1 MQRVLEL
8 HFFRAEGSFQ
18 LVETRFKWG
27 DGTPSC
33 CIRGKTA
40 GAFRGAGTF
49 QWTSAVRA
57 AATLFLR
64 SVLSETVQGL
74 SWHVTGGKNS
84 AAASLDYAI
93 SKGPCWLSDMFGL
106 CSSGE
111 LVARRLFLITNPNRK
126 RPGPVSIAVNKAAL
140 SPSQIAVFLDGV
152 HCDDVD
158 SLLMI
163 LRDIDNELQ
172 QEALQPCY
180 SPYKLAS

>member
-18 LVETRFKWG
+18 LVETRFNWG
-27 DGTPSC
+27 DGTTSC

-57 AATLFLR
+57 VATLFLR

-74 SWHVTGGKNS
+74 SWYITGGKNS

-106 CSSGE
+106 CPSGQPI
-111 LVARRLFLITNPNRK
+111 ARRLFLITNSNRK

-140 SPSQIAVFLDGV
+140 SSSQVVVFLDGLC
-152 HCDDVD
+152 CDDVD
-158 SLLMI
+158 TLLEI
-163 LRDIDNELQ
+163 LRDIDTDLQ
-172 QEALQPCY
+172 EEGLRRCY
-180 SPYKLAS
+180 GSYKLAS